1 MSIKTF
7 SVAAVAAGFVMFPLA
22 ACGSGTPVATTVTAT
37 PTTAATTSSSSCTIS
52 SGYENWESCWKAE
65 QRQHPTTTARPTAAA
80 PAHAKSSGL
89 PWWAWLLIVPV
100 GLAALFVLGIKLSEM
115 NDERRVARAWQK
127 VDELDARAARR
138 ATRVLDYDDYEDD
151 DELDDDELDEEG
163 DMDFLHRVTDPAP
176 APAAPAPPA
185 GGNLLSSLRQQGG
198 AQ

>member
-89 PWWAWLLIVPV
+89 PWWAWLLIVPASLV
-100 GLAALFVLGIKLSEM
+100 GLLVLWVKLSEL
-115 NDERRVARAWQK
+115 NDERRVAKAWQK
-127 VDELDARAARR
+127 VDELDARHRARFG
-138 ATRVLDYDDYEDD
+138 DDDDYEDD